1 MKTLDPRAAGA
12 RIIGQVLTGKS
23 LNQAMPN
30 VLPAVAE
37 RDRALVQQICYG
49 TLRSAPQIQA
59 LLDQLLDK
67 PLRAKDQDV
76 YALLMTGIYQLDGM
90 RIPDHAAVAATVDAS
105 RGLKKPWAKGL
116 ANAILRRY
124 QREKET
130 LAEALSPAQAEAH
143 PAWLYGKLKKQWPN
157 AAASI
162 VAANNNP
169 PPMSLRV
176 NTLKTDRDSYL
187 KQLAAAGIVASA
199 SDLAPQGVRLER
211 AVDVELLPGFQQGL
225 ASVQDEAAQMA
236 AILVAPQPGDRIL
249 DACAA
254 PGGKSCHILELQPQ
268 LAELVAADIDAVRLE
283 KVRDNLGR
291 LSLEATL
298 EIHNAAHEGDN
309 TANAQFDRILVDAP
323 CSATGVLRR
332 NPDVKILR
340 QADDITLFATQQLDI
355 LTGLWPRLKPGG
367 LMVYATC
374 SILDEENSRVVAS
387 FLEQH
392 QDAQLRVP
400 NVTWGEPTACGRQ
413 ILPSVDGPDGLY
425 YALIEKLG

>member
-1 MKTLDPRAAGA
+1 MKTLDPRVAGA

-23 LNQAMPN
+23 LNQAMPDT
-30 VLPAVAE
+30 LPAVAE

-49 TLRSAPQIQA
+49 TLRSAPRIQG

-116 ANAILRRY
+116 ANAVLRRY
-124 QREKET
+124 QREKEQ
-130 LAEALSPAQAEAH
+130 LAKTLSPAQAEAH
-143 PAWLYGKLKKQWPN
+143 PAWLFGKINKQWP
-157 AAASI
+157 AAAAAI
-162 VAANNNP
+162 VEANNNP
-169 PPMSLRV
+169 PPMSLRI

-187 KQLAAAGIVASA
+187 EQLAAAGIAASA
-199 SDLAPQGVRLER
+199 SDLAPQGIRLEQ
-211 AVDVELLPGFQQGL
+211 AVDVDKLPGFQQGL

-236 AILVAPQPGDRIL
+236 AILVAPQPGDRVL

-268 LAELVAADIDAVRLE
+268 LGELVAADIDAVRLE
-283 KVRDNLGR
+283 KVRDNLNR
-291 LSLEATL
+291 LSLDATL
-298 EIHNAAHEGDN
+298 EVHNAAQSSESS
-309 TANAQFDRILVDAP
+309 TAQQFDRILVDAP

-340 QADDITLFATQQLDI
+340 QADDITLFAEQQLDI
-355 LTGLWPRLKPGG
+355 LQGLWPRLKPGG

-374 SILDEENSRVVAS
+374 SILDEENSRVVAT
-387 FLEQH
+387 FVEQQ
-392 QDAQLRVP
+392 QDAQLCVP
-400 NVTWGEPTACGRQ
+400 NVTWGEPTRCGRQ
-413 ILPSVDGPDGLY
+413 ILPTADGPDGLY

>member
-1 MKTLDPRAAGA
+1 VKTVDPRVAAA
-12 RIIGQVLTGKS
+12 RILGQVLTGRS
-23 LNQAMPN
+23 LNQAMPD

-37 RDRALVQQICYG
+37 RDQALVQQICYG
-49 TLRSAPQIQA
+49 TLRSAPRIQG

-116 ANAILRRY
+116 ANAVLRRY
-124 QREKET
+124 QREREL
-130 LAEALSPAQAEAH
+130 LAEALSPAQTNEH
-143 PAWLYGKLKKQWPN
+143 PAWLFGKINKQWPT
-157 AAASI
+157 AATSI
-162 VAANNNP
+162 VKANNNP

-176 NTLKTDRDSYL
+176 NTLKTNRDSYL
-187 KQLAAAGIVASA
+187 EQLAAAGIAASA
-199 SDLAPQGVRLER
+199 SDLAPQGVRLEQ
-211 AVDVELLPGFQQGL
+211 AVDVEKLPGFRDGL

-236 AILVAPQPGDRIL
+236 AILVAAQPGDRVL

-268 LAELVAADIDAVRLE
+268 LGELVAADIDALRLE
-283 KVRDNLGR
+283 KVRDNLQR
-291 LSLEATL
+291 LSLNATL
-298 EIHNAAHEGDN
+298 QVRNAIENNAG
-309 TANAQFDRILVDAP
+309 TADQQFDRILVDAP

-340 QADDITLFATQQLDI
+340 QPDDITLFSEQQLDI
-355 LTGLWPRLKPGG
+355 LGGLWPRLKPGG

-374 SILDEENSRVVAS
+374 SILDEENSRVVAR
-387 FLEQH
+387 FVEQE
-392 QDAQLRVP
+392 QNAQLRVAE
-400 NVTWGEPTACGRQ
+400 VSWGEATRCGRQ
-413 ILPSVDGPDGLY
+413 ILPSTDGPDGLY